1 MSDERTSTGVRGL
14 DIVLNGGLVSK
25 KTYLLRGDAGAGKTL
40 LGLQFL
46 ATGVENDET
55 ALCVHLKET
64 KEELEQK
71 AAAVDIDTDGI
82 EFFDMRHDAP
92 EIDGRVESFSPA
104 VDDAELV
111 GELSEKL
118 SDLDPDRVVVDPVTR
133 LRDLFSTDE
142 RFREEAIGLARH
154 LRREGT
160 TSLFSYRSAEHDT
173 DLAPLSDGTIELH
186 ESARKR
192 TLEVPK
198 SAVAGARDGTHG
210 MRISDDGFEVFPAL
224 EPEVHERDFDTEA
237 ISSGIPQL
245 DKLLSGGI
253 ERGAVTVVAG
263 PTGVGKTTLGTQ
275 FMKEAAGRGER
286 SVIYMFEESTETFRE
301 RNAGINVPV
310 GKMVEQGALHLE
322 EIEPVKRSAVEFA
335 DMVRKEVTENDTDIV
350 MIDGIDG
357 FNVSLRDDRQNLVET
372 IQALTRFLQNMGV
385 TVIIISEHDSM
396 TGDVQA
402 TGEGLSYLAD
412 NVVLLQHL
420 ELRGEIRKA
429 IGVLKKRTSDYER
442 MLREFH
448 ITENGVKVGKP
459 MENLQGVL
467 TGTPRIREESD

>member
-46 ATGVENDET
+46 AAGVENDET

-64 KEELEQK
+64 KAELEQK
-71 AAAVDIDTDGI
+71 AAAVGIDTDGI
-82 EFFDMRHDAP
+82 NFLNMRNDVA
-92 EIDGRVESFSPA
+92 EIDGRVESFSPS
-104 VDDAELV
+104 VNDAELV
-111 GELSEKL
+111 GQLSEKL
-118 SDLDPDRVVVDPVTR
+118 SDLEPDRVVVDPVTR
-133 LRDLFSTDE
+133 LRDLFSSDD

-154 LRREGT
+154 LRRQDAT
-160 TSLFSYRSAEHDT
+160 TLFSYRTAEHDT
-173 DLAPLSDGTIELH
+173 DLAPLSDGTIELREH
-186 ESARKR
+186 ARSR
-192 TLEVPK
+192 TLAVPK
-198 SAVAGARDGTHG
+198 SAVAAARDGTHG

-224 EPEVHERDFDTEA
+224 EPEVHERDFDTET

-245 DKLLSGGI
+245 DKLLNGGI
-253 ERGAVTVVAG
+253 ERGAVTVLAG

-286 SVIYMFEESTETFRE
+286 SVIYMFEESTETFRK
-301 RNAGINVPV
+301 RSANINVPV
-310 GKMVEQGALHLE
+310 GRMVEQKSLHLE

-335 DMVRKEVTENDTDIV
+335 DMVRKEVTRNDTDIV
-350 MIDGIDG
+350 MIDGVDG

-372 IQALTRFLQNMGV
+372 MQALTRFLQNMGV

-396 TGDVQA
+396 TGEVQA
-402 TGEGLSYLAD
+402 TGAGLSYLAD

-420 ELRGEIRKA
+420 ELRGEIQKA

-448 ITENGVKVGKP
+448 ITENGVKVGEP